1 VFWNGLVLDGNL
13 SDNDEDV
20 LKISQEKYTALL
32 PLIRSTPGFYEEKVL
47 PNSYTQKFSF
57 KSGFACCISRNDK
70 NTDLS
75 VHFEKEGV
83 DSVAHLAILTAIQ

>member
-1 VFWNGLVLDGNL
+1 M
-13 SDNDEDV
+13 
-20 LKISQEKYTALL
+20 KISREKYTALL

-57 KSGFACCISRNDK
+57 QSGFACCISRNNK

-75 VHFEKEGV
+75 VHFENEGV